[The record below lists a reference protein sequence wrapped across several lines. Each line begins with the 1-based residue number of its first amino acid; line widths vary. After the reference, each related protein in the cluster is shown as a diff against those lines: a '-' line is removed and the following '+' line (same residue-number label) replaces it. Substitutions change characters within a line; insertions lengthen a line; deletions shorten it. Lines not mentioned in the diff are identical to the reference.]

1 MELSKIKAYINTIS
15 LPVRL
20 VAIIKGQKDSFLFDG
35 KTFPE
40 GLEAVYP
47 CDYTLE
53 NEYHKEQWD
62 KYIDGLAVEEKK
74 EDVTQD
80 APRRGRPPKKSMEET
95 IGEG

>member
-1 MELSKIKAYINTIS
+1 MELSKIKAYLNTIS

-20 VAIIKGQKDSFLFDG
+20 VVIIKGQKDSFLFDG

-62 KYIDGLAVEEKK
+62 KYIDGLVGVEEKK
-74 EDVTQD
+74 EETVE

-95 IGEG
+95 MGEG